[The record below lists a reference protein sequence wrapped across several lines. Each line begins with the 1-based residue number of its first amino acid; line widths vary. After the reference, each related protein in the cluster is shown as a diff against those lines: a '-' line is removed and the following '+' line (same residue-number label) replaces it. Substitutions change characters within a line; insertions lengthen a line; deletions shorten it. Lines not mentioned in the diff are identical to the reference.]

1 MPPVAANA
9 RSVARLLRGLRRAST
24 LRAAHR
30 TLKRMKNFL
39 VGVTLA
45 VFGWSP
51 AAEAIEAARIAAG
64 ERVTLDGKLDEA
76 VWARAQKVDRF
87 WEIFPNAETEPKV
100 RTEVWYAH
108 DGHALHVAVRAFDP
122 DPAQLRAPFARRDN
136 VLRDQDMIVLF
147 VDPVGNRKFAHF
159 FRFNPRGSMGDGLY
173 NEDTGSEDFS
183 PDFEW
188 EVATGR
194 FEGGWTAELRI
205 PFSALR
211 YGDPPSKVWSTMVF
225 RNWPRDQLYR
235 ISTSKLPREQNC
247 FICLN
252 DPLTGLGDLPSTR
265 HLAVTP
271 NATVRSVTR
280 REGGREEREDEFVP
294 SLDLK
299 WRPRADIVVDATIN
313 PDFSQVELDTPQVA
327 GNAQFALFFP
337 EKRPFFLEGAD
348 ILQAPM
354 NALYTRSVTDPAWGA
369 RVTQRAERFDGT
381 VLVTR
386 DDGGGLVLL
395 PNTYGTSF
403 APQDFKSMATF
414 ARGRWQV
421 GGATVG
427 FLATDR
433 TLEDSRGYNRVAG
446 FDYAWFPDTENR
458 VRAQVMGSSTTALPG
473 PDGRLVRG
481 EAANDHAV
489 LVDWRYSSPR
499 WDLYLDFEDVGRD
512 FRADNGFI
520 FQNGYRRLFSET
532 TRKFLGLWGFNA
544 VSPYLNLDYKT
555 DPDGDVQYQQNNVG
569 VRWELPRATTLFS
582 EVRINNLVAV
592 REDGGLRKRDQLFFG
607 IESNP
612 FPWFAKLYSEVAF
625 GDRVDVANN
634 RVGKG
639 AFVTVQANLRPHP
652 RVELEYRID
661 NDHIDSREPV
671 EGSKRILTERA
682 QQLLGLYHFT
692 SRDSVRLIW
701 QERWVRRAP
710 SLWEQPVSSR
720 EDNTTVSLVYG
731 HRRGIG
737 TSFYVGAT
745 WSRAMDP
752 DAGFKAYQAE
762 VFAKG
767 SWTFDVL

>member
-1 MPPVAANA
+1 MKKLLAAA
-9 RSVARLLRGLRRAST
+9 GVLLAGATGLPAGAIEVARLGQ
-24 LRAAHR
+24 
-30 TLKRMKNFL
+30 
-39 VGVTLA
+39 
-45 VFGWSP
+45 
-51 AAEAIEAARIAAG
+51 G
-64 ERVTLDGKLDEA
+64 ERVVLDGTLDEA

-87 WEIFPNAETEPKV
+87 WEMFPNAETEPKV
-100 RTEVWYAH
+100 RTEAWYAQ
-108 DGHALHVAVRAFDP
+108 DGQALYVAIRAFDP
-122 DPAQLRAPFARRDN
+122 DISQLRAPFARRDN

-147 VDPVGNRKFAHF
+147 IDPVGNRKFAHF
-159 FRFNPRGSMGDGLY
+159 FRVNPRGSMGDGLF
-173 NEDTGSEDFS
+173 NEDTGNEDFS

-188 EVATGR
+188 EVVTGR
-194 FEGGWTAELRI
+194 FEGGWTAEIRI
-205 PFSALR
+205 PFSSLR

-235 ISTSKLPREQNC
+235 IATSKLPREQNC

-252 DPLTGLGDLPSTR
+252 DPLTGLDDLPLAR
-265 HLAVTP
+265 HLQLTP

-280 REGGREEREDEFVP
+280 KEGGREERDNDFVP

-348 ILQAPM
+348 ILQSPL
-354 NALYTRSVTDPAWGA
+354 NALYTRSVTDPAWGT
-369 RVTQRAERFDGT
+369 RGTQRTERFDGT

-395 PNTYGTSF
+395 PNTYGTRF
-403 APQDFKSMATF
+403 AAQDFKSMATF

-433 TLEDSRGYNRVAG
+433 TIENSGGAYNRVAG
-446 FDYAWFPDTENR
+446 VDYAWFPNTEHR
-458 VRAQVMGSSTTALPG
+458 VRAQVLGSWTTALPQG
-473 PDGRLVRG
+473 GTLAKG
-481 EAANDHAV
+481 ELAEDHAV
-489 LVDWRYSSPR
+489 LVDWRYNSPK
-499 WDLYLDFEDVGRD
+499 WDLYLDFEDVGPQ

-520 FQNGYRRLFSET
+520 FQNGYRRLYSET
-532 TRKFLGLWGFNA
+532 ARKFLGLWGFNE
-544 VSPYLNLDYKT
+544 VSPYINLDYKT
-555 DPDGDVQYQQNNVG
+555 DPDGNVQYQQNNVG
-569 VRWELPRATTLFS
+569 VRWGLPRGTTLFT
-582 EVRINNLVAV
+582 EVRINNLVGV
-592 REDGGLRKRDQLFFG
+592 RPDGGLRKRDQVFLG

-612 FPWFAKLYSEVAF
+612 FPWFAKLYSEVAY

-652 RVELEYRID
+652 RAELEYRID
-661 NDHIDSREPV
+661 NDHIDSLEDV

-682 QQLLGLYHFT
+682 QQVLALWHF
-692 SRDSVRLIW
+692 SPRDSVRMIW

-720 EDNTTVSLVYG
+720 EDNRTMSLVYG

-737 TSFYVGAT
+737 TNFYVGAT
-745 WSRAMDP
+745 WSRAMDA
-752 DAGFKAYQAE
+752 DSGFKGYQTE

-767 SWTFDVL
+767 SWAFDLL